1 MGGTDA
7 GVAPTLKTPIMVWR
21 AVTIRLSGD
30 RVRPVCGLCGFVCLS
45 QASHWSHHPRPL
57 HPAVRRPR
65 AEPRPGRVPR
75 ELACRPRSQQHNSAT
90 APVSITHHHHRSLA
104 RVIARSN
111 EPPAEPGPHAAAGRR
126 APQPQAGAGA
136 LVRGQRRTRGHT
148 PSHAPHPQCVARRR
162 RGAACRA
169 RAACGRGAASPP
181 APARSRSARPRPT
194 TQCVT
199 YLHHM
204 PPLAGAQRRP
214 GERRPAGPH
223 AARCGTALQPVLG
236 LKTGI
241 GARGCVAHTP
251 CNRNN
256 TIPHRYKLLDVSPPE
271 SPGAGPARACG
282 TSRAPRRRHR
292 TLQTSLRYRNV
303 LQKTR
308 GRSVR

>member
-1 MGGTDA
+1 MWIRLPLS
-7 GVAPTLKTPIMVWR
+7 GVALVPPSPSPPSSSAPPPSR
-21 AVTIRLSGD
+21 AAARPSAPRARL
-30 RVRPVCGLCGFVCLS
+30 
-45 QASHWSHHPRPL
+45 QASQPAAQQRHRTSEYHPSPPPL
-57 HPAVRRPR
+57 TGARD
-65 AEPRPGRVPR
+65 
-75 ELACRPRSQQHNSAT
+75 RSQQ
-90 APVSITHHHHRSLA
+90 R
-104 RVIARSN
+104 
-111 EPPAEPGPHAAAGRR
+111 
-126 APQPQAGAGA
+126 
-136 LVRGQRRTRGHT
+136 
-148 PSHAPHPQCVARRR
+148 
-162 RGAACRA
+162 AACRA

-256 TIPHRYKLLDVSPPE
+256 TIPHGYKLLDVSPPE

-282 TSRAPRRRHR
+282 TSRAPPASTPHF
-292 TLQTSLRYRNV
+292 TDFASI
-303 LQKTR
+303 
-308 GRSVR
+308 